1 MSIQPQQQGVTQ
13 CHVFSCQQYGVTQ
26 WHIFISPAI
35 MQFRGFSSNLMK
47 WNFCSDTE
55 FLLFRLLVK
64 SYEISCATQVRCLV
78 YCRSDNNFKLTGKW
92 NYRSI
97 SNAGSQAYSMS
108 SFPKCE
114 KFCRNP
120 LPTAA
125 SRHSPSKNLTHN
137 WKQFTLEPH
146 PCHCMLE
153 DNLKLVAFCNS
164 HIYI

>member
-1 MSIQPQQQGVTQ
+1 MPQSPASHLACHRVLLHTQQ
-13 CHVFSCQQYGVTQ
+13 CHRVLLHTQ
-26 WHIFISPAI
+26 HIFISPAI

-64 SYEISCATQVRCLV
+64 GYEISCATQVRCLV

-97 SNAGSQAYSMS
+97 SNAGSQLYSMI

-114 KFCRNP
+114 KALQKPPTYRPDQQTQP
-120 LPTAA
+120 LPT
-125 SRHSPSKNLTHN
+125 NLTHN
-137 WKQFTLEPH
+137 WKQFCLQ
-146 PCHCMLE
+146 
-153 DNLKLVAFCNS
+153 F
-164 HIYI
+164 